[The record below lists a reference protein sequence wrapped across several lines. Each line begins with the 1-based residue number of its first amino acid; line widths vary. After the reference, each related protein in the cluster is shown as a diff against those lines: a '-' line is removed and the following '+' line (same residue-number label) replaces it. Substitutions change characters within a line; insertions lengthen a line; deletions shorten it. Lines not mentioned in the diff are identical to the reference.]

1 VAESIGEK
9 GGVTGK
15 PEGLVVPTPSEIF
28 IDTFCH
34 DQRAGSFPLTA
45 GVGVSERRLLDAERR
60 VSADR
65 GALRFEPLR
74 LAGWTRQ
81 GVVYGPLDRQSGLAF
96 GATILNGHN
105 GSHSGPIDGG
115 LRRRF
120 TDWALGPRDRNIT
133 MRAVEFARSRRKRE
147 SWWLW
152 RQWLSR
158 WWLSRSDDSRI
169 EHNLVIGFFDRVS
182 PTRPLQQGLCLAVR
196 TNGAETATVT
206 AVVRGGEVTVLP
218 VLFNVPTSYMA
229 VTGPFGATYFGA
241 SIPGV
246 AGLPSLPS
254 MRPLALDRRPQQP
267 DSQVAGVTYA
277 GIHQSVLGQVGFSA
291 DTRIFETAA
300 SMVPEW
306 SQWWTTAH
314 VADALMLDGNGPIEG
329 STVEHGSWS
338 WTIAPGSS
346 LNRTPVGLVTDADGM
361 AYVEADE
368 PVGLAAVSVV
378 VAGEDG
384 QVGLVFRMQDERN
397 HFLLEANSDGAG
409 IVAVIDGVRQVLATN
424 PSIGLEPGRDHLLQ
438 VSDDGQTILAHVDNQ
453 PVSTLG
459 VSDRRLADA
468 SGLGVRLQDAGSRAR
483 HLEAHPRSVD
493 PELRSGL
500 VHLPVPVGD
509 TVRIRDDFDYPPGDL
524 DGRSPGPGLSWSR
537 VAGKGIIEV
546 GDHNRTAEVRANAQ
560 SPNPERTLYLLPWS
574 GIGDPGPNASAVAD
588 LEVDITPPGTARNQ
602 GQRGR
607 AGIVFWQDPDHY
619 IIVSNWLDD
628 VYPGASLSLFSR
640 LGPFEDV
647 FRAVWSN
654 VGQRIDWGVT
664 HRLRVSFDGATIAAW
679 IDGETVLY
687 RTISDVHADTDAIVV
702 NAVGLVANWEWGN
715 DTGSTFARFVARTT
729 SS

>member
-1 VAESIGEK
+1 MDDSIGGK
-9 GGVTGK
+9 VGVNGN
-15 PEGLVVPTPSEIF
+15 PEDRHDVPAPSQIF
-28 IDTFCH
+28 IDTFSDDH
-34 DQRAGSFPLTA
+34 RAGSFPLTA
-45 GVGVSERRLLDAERR
+45 SVGVSGRRLLDAERR

-120 TDWALGPRDRNIT
+120 KDWALGPRDRNIMT
-133 MRAVEFARSRRKRE
+133 RVVEFARSSRKRE

-169 EHNLVIGFFDRVS
+169 EYSLVMGFFDRIS
-182 PTRPLQQGLCLAVR
+182 PNRPLEQGRCLAVR
-196 TNGAETATVT
+196 TNDAETGTVT
-206 AVVRGGEVTVLP
+206 AVVAGEAVTVLP
-218 VLFNVPTSYMA
+218 VLLNVPTYYM
-229 VTGPFGATYFGA
+229 VVIGPFGATYYGA

-246 AGLPSLPS
+246 RGLPSLPS
-254 MRPLALDRRPQQP
+254 MRPLAVDRRHQTDTAPAP
-267 DSQVAGVTYA
+267 DVTYA
-277 GIHQSVLGQVGFSA
+277 GIHQSVIGQVGFSA
-291 DTRIFETAA
+291 DTRIYETAA
-300 SMVPEW
+300 CVVPGW
-306 SQWWTTAH
+306 SQWWTTAR
-314 VADALMLDGNGPIEG
+314 VADPLDGDGPIEG
-329 STVEHGSWS
+329 SMLEHGSRPWRITS
-338 WTIAPGSS
+338 GSR
-346 LNRTPVGLVTDADGM
+346 LDRTPTGLATDTDGM
-361 AYVEADE
+361 AYVLADE
-368 PVGLAAVSVV
+368 PTGLVALSAV
-378 VAGEDG
+378 VAADDG
-384 QVGLVFRMQDERN
+384 RIGLVFRMQDERN
-397 HFLLEANSDGAG
+397 HFLLEATSGGVDL
-409 IVAVIDGVRQVLATN
+409 IAVIHGSRHVLATN
-424 PSIGLEPGRDHLLQ
+424 ASIGLEPGREQLLQ
-438 VSDDGQTILAHVDNQ
+438 VSDDGCTILAHVNNQ

-459 VSDRRLADA
+459 LSDERLAEA
-468 SGLGVRLQDAGSRAR
+468 NGVGVLVHGAGSRVR

-493 PELRSGL
+493 PAHRSGF
-500 VHLPVPVGD
+500 VHLPVPTGD
-509 TVRIRDDFDYPPGDL
+509 TVRISDDFDYPPGDL
-524 DGRSPGPGLSWSR
+524 HGCSPGPGLSWKR
-537 VAGKGIIEV
+537 VAGKGVIEV
-546 GDHNRTAEVRANAQ
+546 GARNQTAEVRASAQ
-560 SPNPERTLYLLPWS
+560 TPNPERTLYLLPWS
-574 GIGDPGPNASAVAD
+574 EIGGPGPDASKVAD
-588 LEVDITPPGTARNQ
+588 VEVDITPPGTARNQ

-619 IIVSNWLDD
+619 LIISNWLDD

-664 HRLRVSFDGATIAAW
+664 HRLRVAFDGATIAAW

-687 RTISDVHADTDAIVV
+687 RTISDVHADTDAIDV
-702 NAVGLVANWEWGN
+702 NAVGLVANWEWGH